1 MAKDDVIVFT
11 GTVEDKLPNTMFR
24 VKLENGHEIL
34 ATVCGKMRKAR
45 IWVNVGEKVRVEMTP
60 YDLDKGRITFVER
73 NRPAPDQRP
82 PQNNLHPADGGF
94 FIAQHDKKNLVL
106 QSNIRCPMRLFLI
119 SYLGSNEKVY
129 AFCRNTCRRHWSCQ
143 CRGS

>member
-45 IWVNVGEKVRVEMTP
+45 IWVNIGERVRVEMTP

-73 NRPAPDQRP
+73 NRPSTDTANYFIRH
-82 PQNNLHPADGGF
+82 LADF
-94 FIAQHDKKNLVL
+94 LLKIHFIFLVHKF
-106 QSNIRCPMRLFLI
+106 IF
-119 SYLGSNEKVY
+119 
-129 AFCRNTCRRHWSCQ
+129 
-143 CRGS
+143 

>member
-1 MAKDDVIVFT
+1 MAKDDVIVFS

-73 NRPAPDQRP
+73 SRSQSDATNSG
-82 PQNNLHPADGGF
+82 NN
-94 FIAQHDKKNLVL
+94 
-106 QSNIRCPMRLFLI
+106 
-119 SYLGSNEKVY
+119 
-129 AFCRNTCRRHWSCQ
+129 
-143 CRGS
+143 

>member
-1 MAKDDVIVFT
+1 MAKDDAIVLS

-34 ATVCGKMRKAR
+34 ATVCGKMRKSR

-73 NRPAPDQRP
+73 NRPVPGQV
-82 PQNNLHPADGGF
+82 PQE
-94 FIAQHDKKNLVL
+94 Q
-106 QSNIRCPMRLFLI
+106 
-119 SYLGSNEKVY
+119 
-129 AFCRNTCRRHWSCQ
+129 
-143 CRGS
+143 

>member
-1 MAKDDVIVFT
+1 MAKDDFIVFS

-73 NRPAPDQRP
+73 SRSQSDATNSG
-82 PQNNLHPADGGF
+82 NN
-94 FIAQHDKKNLVL
+94 
-106 QSNIRCPMRLFLI
+106 
-119 SYLGSNEKVY
+119 
-129 AFCRNTCRRHWSCQ
+129 
-143 CRGS
+143 

>member
-1 MAKDDVIVFT
+1 MAKDDVVVFN

-60 YDLDKGRITFVER
+60 YDLAKGRITFVER
-73 NRPAPDQRP
+73 KRTNTTDTPAQ
-82 PQNNLHPADGGF
+82 
-94 FIAQHDKKNLVL
+94 
-106 QSNIRCPMRLFLI
+106 
-119 SYLGSNEKVY
+119 
-129 AFCRNTCRRHWSCQ
+129 
-143 CRGS
+143 

>member
-1 MAKDDVIVFT
+1 MAKDDVIVFS

-45 IWVNVGEKVRVEMTP
+45 IWVNIGEKVRVEMTP

-73 NRPAPDQRP
+73 NRTSNDP
-82 PQNNLHPADGGF
+82 NN
-94 FIAQHDKKNLVL
+94 
-106 QSNIRCPMRLFLI
+106 
-119 SYLGSNEKVY
+119 
-129 AFCRNTCRRHWSCQ
+129 
-143 CRGS
+143 